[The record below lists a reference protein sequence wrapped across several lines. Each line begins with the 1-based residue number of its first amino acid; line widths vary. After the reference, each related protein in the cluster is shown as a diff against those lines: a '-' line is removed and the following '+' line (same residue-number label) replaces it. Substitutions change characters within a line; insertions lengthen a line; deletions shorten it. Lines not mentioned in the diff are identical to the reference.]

1 MPWAT
6 ADRILPYCV
15 SFNHE
20 SQCLQVTTL
29 LRPPKDYYA
38 TLCSPIVHGQVENPI
53 KRPHRRNTTTRI
65 GGESRTQQVLRLAA
79 STFTRFILLNPPPNH
94 EGTPESNS
102 GNRLSGSLGTTAAGF
117 TTDIRR
123 S

>member
-1 MPWAT
+1 MPWAAAAA

-29 LRPPKDYYA
+29 LIPPNDYYA
-38 TLCSPIVHGQVENPI
+38 TLCSPQCSVHGQVENLI

-79 STFTRFILLNPPPNH
+79 STFTRFILLI
-94 EGTPESNS
+94 
-102 GNRLSGSLGTTAAGF
+102 LSKIS
-117 TTDIRR
+117 
-123 S
+123 SEP